1 MAFPVNL
8 DQCYLIETFGTTA
21 GRTIPHTGDDWA
33 RKKVNGKVVAE
44 APDIRAVFA
53 GTVVFAGWYGV
64 AGNRVIIRYWFG
76 LHGDYGH
83 MRSIAVKVGQTVKE
97 SEKIGE
103 LGGTGKV
110 TGPHLHY
117 TQSTDLNRLLKG
129 IYPYWKDPKTGRVLW
144 ASVDAWA
151 KASGLQRPNYA
162 IGTQDGKAALEQTEE
177 DDMYTDNDRARDDL
191 THQAVARIEKS
202 VYALTQAVNRI
213 EADGAVNKW
222 ALVDTGNGLRRMVAD
237 LSNAVRSIP
246 QAGPLGKVEL
256 ADGEHQ
262 RIADAVIDEQ
272 RDRLA
277 D

>member
-1 MAFPVNL
+1 MAFPVDL

-33 RKKVNGKVVAE
+33 RKRVNGKVIAE

-53 GTVVFAGWYGV
+53 GTVVFAGWHGV

-129 IYPYWKDPKTGRVLW
+129 VYPYWKDPKTGRVLW

-162 IGTQDGKAALEQTEE
+162 IGSQDSKANNPLEE
-177 DDMYTDNDRARDDL
+177 DDMALTPEQAAALNWLGDAERRRRIDVALSQTDQVWARRGNFDQIPSIAAAVKAPKASVDVDAVVDEL
-191 THQAVARIEKS
+191 VARLGKD
-202 VYALTQAVNRI
+202 AVQ
-213 EADGAVNKW
+213 K
-222 ALVDTGNGLRRMVAD
+222 VAD
-237 LSNAVRSIP
+237 RLT
-246 QAGPLGKVEL
+246 E
-256 ADGEHQ
+256 
-262 RIADAVIDEQ
+262 RIDNG
-272 RDRLA
+272 
-277 D
+277 